1 MIDEEIKGQTSLF
14 DQDIWSGK
22 MSQEPSPPTKEKTSN
37 ASSKKQPKSSRRTPL
52 YLNLQKADG
61 HIPDASWE
69 TDGALLTDY
78 SMRNTGVSPN
88 EDVESLLSQILQAA
102 VHPRYYLTAKAS
114 RGILLRASARGREL
128 PTVLKLALERQ
139 AGESLS

>member
-1 MIDEEIKGQTSLF
+1 MDKS
-14 DQDIWSGK
+14 QDISSLRT
-22 MSQEPSPPTKEKTSN
+22 SQEPSRPTEEKISKRSSKRSS
-37 ASSKKQPKSSRRTPL
+37 ASSKKKRLRCLRLNRGGGQPPIFWW
-52 YLNLQKADG
+52 A
-61 HIPDASWE
+61 

-78 SMRNTGVSPN
+78 SMRNTGESPN
-88 EDVESLLSQILQAA
+88 EGVESLLSQILQAA